1 MAKKGRIIS
10 FFIIVFALLGLTGA
24 TTKPIVEG
32 ITLGLDL
39 KGGFEVLYEVKPVN
53 KGDKIDRQALLSAVE
68 ALDKRANALGVSEPN
83 IQIEGNDRIRVQLA
97 GVTDQTEARKI
108 LSTQAELTFR
118 DVNDK
123 ELLNGSD
130 LVQGGAKQSFDQNG
144 KPNVV
149 VELKDAKKFKEV
161 TEKIVKMAPE
171 NKLIIWL
178 DWEEGDS
185 YKKEAAK
192 ANPKFL
198 SDPYVNEVF
207 DTTTVTIEGQFTVEE
222 AQQLASLLNAGA
234 LPVKLHEIYSTSVG
248 AKYGEQAMQSTIYAG
263 YVGVSLIMLFMI
275 FYYRLPGLIASIT
288 LVSYIYLILVVYN
301 WMHAVLTLPGIAALI
316 LGVGMAVDA
325 NIITDERIKDELKLG
340 KSVRSAFK
348 AGNKRSLLTIFDANI
363 TTILAAVVLFIF
375 GTSSV
380 KGFATMLIVSIIIS
394 FLTAIYLSRLLLG
407 LLVESRAFDKKP
419 HWFGVRK
426 SDILDI
432 TKTNK
437 DTDVPTRFDHI
448 DFVKHRKKFFVL
460 SSVLIVAG
468 IIILFVAKLNLS
480 IDFTSGTRVELA
492 TNEPLSADTIEKEF
506 KSIGLK
512 PDEIVLSGN
521 DKSTAVVRFVGAFD
535 KETISNVKEHFTELY
550 GIEPNIS
557 TVSPTVGK
565 ELARNALIGVAI
577 ASIGI
582 IIYVSIRFEFYMA
595 LAAVLALLH
604 DAFFIVSFFS
614 ITRLEVDITF
624 IAAVLTIIGYSIND
638 TIVTFDRIKEN
649 MGKAKKI
656 KTFEQLAEIVNKSL
670 RQTFTRSINT
680 VLTVIFAVVA
690 LILFGSSSIL
700 NFSIALLVGL
710 IAGVY
715 SSLFIASQLW
725 LVWKWKQIEK
735 RSVKEN

>member
-10 FFIIVFALLGLTGA
+10 FFIIVFAILGLTGA
-24 TTKPIVEG
+24 TAKPVVEG

-97 GVTDQTEARKI
+97 GVKDQTEARKI

-248 AKYGEQAMQSTIYAG
+248 AKYGEEAMQSTIYAG
-263 YVGVSLIMLFMI
+263 YVGVGLIMLFMI

-348 AGNKRSLLTIFDANI
+348 AGNKRSLLTIFDANV
-363 TTILAAVVLFIF
+363 TTILVAVVLFIF

-380 KGFATMLIVSIIIS
+380 KGFATMLIISIIIS

-419 HWFGVRK
+419 HWFSVRK

-460 SSVLIVAG
+460 SSVLIIAG
-468 IIILFVAKLNLS
+468 IILLFVAKLNLS

-492 TNEPLSADTIEKEF
+492 TNEPLSTDTIEKEF

-521 DKSTAVVRFVGAFD
+521 DKSTAVVRFVGTFD